1 MRIGIIGGGAS
12 GFFAAIR
19 CAELNPAA
27 RITIFERGQ
36 TVLEKVRISGG
47 GRCNVT
53 HACFEPRELVKNYP
67 RGHRELLGPF
77 TQFSPSDTIN
87 WFQKRGVQIKKEADG
102 RMFPVT
108 DSSET
113 IIECLLGEVR
123 KLHIEVRTS
132 ARIEAILPKNGDFEL
147 KIAQQERT
155 IIFQKIMVAAGSSLA
170 VWKILEDIGHRI
182 IEPVPSLFT
191 FNVKDA
197 RISELLGV
205 SVGRVSVHFRAKKL
219 TTVGPILIT
228 HWGLSGPAILKLSAL
243 AARDFHAL
251 NYNFP
256 IEINWLFDKTRA
268 ETLDALAEI
277 REISPKKMVISTP
290 HFNLPNR
297 LWQKLVAAAEI
308 DDQKRWAD
316 LSKKS
321 MEKLVEQLAACP
333 FEVRGK
339 STFKEEFVTAGGV
352 DLREIDFK
360 TFQSKLHPGLFLAG
374 EIIDVDAVTGGFNFQ
389 AAWTGGW
396 LAGTEMAKSVI

>member
-53 HACFEPRELVKNYP
+53 HACFDPRELVKNYP

-77 TQFSPSDTIN
+77 TQFSPTDTIK
-87 WFQKRGVQIKKEADG
+87 WFEKRGVSIKKEADG
-102 RMFPVT
+102 RMFPT
-108 DSSET
+108 SDSSES
-113 IIECLLGEVR
+113 IIECLLGAAR
-123 KLHIEVRTS
+123 KLNIEIRTS
-132 ARIEAILPKNGDFEL
+132 CRIESILPKNGVFEL
-147 KIAQQERT
+147 KIAQNERPQ
-155 IIFQKIMVAAGSSLA
+155 IFQKVMVAAGSSLA

-191 FNVKDA
+191 FNIKDA
-197 RISELLGV
+197 RISDLLGV

-219 TTVGPILIT
+219 TTEGPILIT

-251 NYNFP
+251 NYHFP
-256 IEINWLFDKTRA
+256 IEINWLFDKNRA
-268 ETLDALAEI
+268 ETLDLLAEI
-277 REISPKKMVISTP
+277 KEISPKKIVAANP
-290 HFNLPNR
+290 NFGLPTR

-308 DDQKRWAD
+308 EDQKRWAD

-321 MEKLVEQLAACP
+321 IEKLVEQLAVCP

-396 LAGTEMAKSVI
+396 LAGTEMAKSE